1 MRARIKYAY
10 AQNSTGR
17 AQCGLSGGAQK
28 RALTCTANT
37 AGSQCQCQCQL
48 PTADCL
54 PTRVERIAR
63 STVLVLVYAH
73 ALYVRMCTVQC
84 AE

>member
-37 AGSQCQCQCQL
+37 AGSQYQCQCQL
-48 PTADCL
+48 PTADSSGAYRRPVLYSYSYMHTHCAH
-54 PTRVERIAR
+54 VYNVR
-63 STVLVLVYAH
+63 SSV
-73 ALYVRMCTVQC
+73 
-84 AE
+84 